1 MTKKFS
7 ILIILLKF
15 SLGFAEQDSIFNLIK
30 EMRFKTAT
38 SYLQL
43 KTNTDTIVYSL
54 QLINSTGEEQ
64 EIIVELPSEQLD
76 KIDVRLYDTTGLIQE
91 QIFQNKKIE
100 DRVYYDRNI
109 DFPFTIGKSAN
120 FRLDFIYHQKD
131 MHNIFKPEVL
141 VWKRS
146 AKINRMQA
154 LELTRGVFYGILAL
168 YIIISLYLYFLI
180 KTRNYIYYSAYLL
193 SGTLYLFVKNSFAFE
208 YLWPNYPHL
217 DFLMRKVMLSI
228 YLLASVTFLRGFI
241 KSRVKAVRLQRIS
254 KQFIIAGI
262 FITFISFL
270 FGLLTPQLQQLFK
283 ISQSIFA
290 IACYI
295 MILFTFITAYL
306 KSNNRSLIFFT
317 LVYFL
322 SFSFFLFYPQP
333 EFARD
338 FFGVSLGQIYTYS
351 NAFIIA
357 IIISFTT
364 VYRVLFILRQ
374 NEKMKTQ
381 MSALYVSNNYALVEG
396 QYRERQRVGQE
407 LHDGIGVLLSSV
419 KMKMSA
425 LKTTTPE
432 DKIALQKLLQTTDNI
447 CTATRTLSHVFLPPT
462 LNKFG
467 IKTALQDMFDA
478 FKTGSKTDLPYT
490 ILISDKLSFVSQ
502 NTIYDL
508 LQQLLSYFKQ
518 NRPDTLQIRLV
529 ELKTEQR
536 VQLRIV
542 YSGIKLNPAQPAIQ
556 NLLSTIEVLNGKY
569 ENTLLNAWTNSFTIE
584 IPVTFE

>member
-1 MTKKFS
+1 MVKLSASGFS
-7 ILIILLKF
+7 DAQSNAIY
-15 SLGFAEQDSIFNLIK
+15 IF
-30 EMRFKTAT
+30 
-38 SYLQL
+38 
-43 KTNTDTIVYSL
+43 
-54 QLINSTGEEQ
+54 TG
-64 EIIVELPSEQLD
+64 
-76 KIDVRLYDTTGLIQE
+76 
-91 QIFQNKKIE
+91 
-100 DRVYYDRNI
+100 
-109 DFPFTIGKSAN
+109 
-120 FRLDFIYHQKD
+120 
-131 MHNIFKPEVL
+131 
-141 VWKRS
+141 
-146 AKINRMQA
+146 
-154 LELTRGVFYGILAL
+154 
-168 YIIISLYLYFLI
+168 ISYFLERI
-180 KTRNYIYYSAYLL
+180 YKIQSESSKVAAHFQTIYYCRH
-193 SGTLYLFVKNSFAFE
+193 LY
-208 YLWPNYPHL
+208 Y
-217 DFLMRKVMLSI
+217 
-228 YLLASVTFLRGFI
+228 
-241 KSRVKAVRLQRIS
+241 
-254 KQFIIAGI
+254 
-262 FITFISFL
+262 FISFL

-432 DKIALQKLLQTTDNI
+432 DKIALQKLLQTTDDI
-447 CTATRTLSHVFLPPT
+447 CSTTRKLSHVFLPPT

-478 FKTGSKTDLPYT
+478 FIIGSKTALPYS